1 MGVWEYECDSGDI
14 YWSQEC
20 IKLSGVDC
28 FSPTLDMLVHIVHP
42 DDAARVRSVFDLA
55 LTGGM
60 EQSLECRII
69 RPDGQVAW
77 ISARGQVQTNKSGSP
92 ARLVG
97 IVQDITEFKRAQEN
111 ACPDPARKLRCPA
124 NSDAASR
131 TSLRWFSS

>member
-1 MGVWEYECDSGDI
+1 
-14 YWSQEC
+14 
-20 IKLSGVDC
+20 
-28 FSPTLDMLVHIVHP
+28 MLVHIVHP